1 EYKLQ
6 LDSTKFV
13 VTDNEPKILP
23 AFREQCSRVG
33 CADHYL
39 NKQLQHAF
47 QSNQIH
53 LNKNTIESVDCEL
66 VQNILNQVKKVLSS
80 VRHSH
85 QQQKLSQKLQTYSEA
100 RFGEVLVNSKTL
112 NDYNLIEKKLL
123 DDICNFLEPFQE
135 VFDALSEDQQPSL
148 HRVIPLRQYLMNKCE
163 VKEDDSAAII
173 QLAFFLG
180 KKKIMLNISQ
190 AGI

>member
-100 RFGEVLVNSKTL
+100 RFGGT
-112 NDYNLIEKKLL
+112 I
-123 DDICNFLEPFQE
+123 
-135 VFDALSEDQQPSL
+135 
-148 HRVIPLRQYLMNKCE
+148 
-163 VKEDDSAAII
+163 
-173 QLAFFLG
+173 
-180 KKKIMLNISQ
+180 IMLNIFREVFF
-190 AGI
+190 